1 VRGTVREYLP
11 CEPLALKKQLRVAEQ
26 PQRNRVYLVTAV
38 LPTPRPARTPILTTA
53 IRACRYF
60 SLRCSS
66 RANTAADPAYA
77 GVAGMRDLAS
87 ELLATV
93 QDAMARAGDDEP
105 GD

>member
-1 VRGTVREYLP
+1 MATFKLWDVV
-11 CEPLALKKQLRVAEQ
+11 K
-26 PQRNRVYLVTAV
+26 
-38 LPTPRPARTPILTTA
+38 ARA
-53 IRACRYF
+53 RRDHGSRY
-60 SLRCSS
+60 
-66 RANTAADPAYA
+66 NTAADPAYA

>member
-1 VRGTVREYLP
+1 M
-11 CEPLALKKQLRVAEQ
+11 
-26 PQRNRVYLVTAV
+26 
-38 LPTPRPARTPILTTA
+38 
-53 IRACRYF
+53 RAATGSGY
-60 SLRCSS
+60 
-66 RANTAADPAYA
+66 NTAADPAYA